1 MSLAITNPPTLH
13 DPLPFGY
20 SHIARVTSGELVLIA
35 GQYASGLD
43 GHVTSPDFAEQVATS
58 LANLGEALT
67 AAGLNYGDV
76 AQIRTFVVD
85 HNRDKLAVIAEAVKR
100 IWGNRP
106 PTQTLIG
113 VAALALP
120 DMLFEVDATAVRS

>member
-1 MSLAITNPPTLH
+1 MGT
-13 DPLPFGY
+13 
-20 SHIARVTSGELVLIA
+20 
-35 GQYASGLD
+35 
-43 GHVTSPDFAEQVATS
+43 
-58 LANLGEALT
+58 ALT

-76 AQIRTFVVD
+76 AQIPTFVVD
-85 HNRDKLAVIAEAVKR
+85 HNQDKLALIAEAVKR